1 MNRKFI
7 NKSNFV
13 LRKILNSQENIDILK
28 EFIEEIL
35 AIKIEEATIN
45 PYLIKLKNKLPAEE
59 NFGIADLRI
68 KTTENI
74 ELNVGIQIID
84 GKYII
89 QKILL
94 YYAQIHFGQME
105 YEDKREITKTVTINI
120 LDCIFLNNNK
130 YHTKLR
136 IKEKSAG
143 VIEDYMELNV
153 LELPKYQSR
162 NQNEKKEAW
171 MDYLKGE
178 NIEKAIAQSEKIK
191 KLENLLEE
199 YWKKEVIE

>member
-45 PYLIKLKNKLPAEE
+45 PYLTKLKNKLPAEE

-89 QKILL
+89 QKIL
-94 YYAQIHFGQME
+94 
-105 YEDKREITKTVTINI
+105 
-120 LDCIFLNNNK
+120 
-130 YHTKLR
+130 
-136 IKEKSAG
+136 
-143 VIEDYMELNV
+143 
-153 LELPKYQSR
+153 
-162 NQNEKKEAW
+162 
-171 MDYLKGE
+171 
-178 NIEKAIAQSEKIK
+178 
-191 KLENLLEE
+191 
-199 YWKKEVIE
+199 